1 MMNVVTAWHEK
12 IKIPTYGTGKPEK
25 NPIFSERR
33 IYQGSSGVVYPHP
46 VIEKIEN
53 EKYDKEYDAVFIEN
67 QYLKIMILP
76 EIGGRIHRAFDK
88 IRNRD
93 FIYYNQVIKPAL
105 VGLTGPWIS
114 GGIEFNWPQHHRPS
128 TFDPIDVTIE
138 EFEDGSKTIWVNEV
152 EQMFRTKGMAG
163 FTLYPDKAYVEV
175 KVRLYNKT
183 PFSQSFLWWANPAVK
198 VNDFNQSVFPP
209 DVHAVYDHGRRDVS
223 DFPIAT
229 GTYYNVDYSPGTDI
243 SRYKNIPVPTS
254 YMAGESK
261 YDFIGSYEHDTQSG
275 MLHVASHHVSTG
287 KKQWTWGN
295 GDFGKSWDR
304 NLTDED
310 GPYVEIMC
318 GVFTDN
324 QPDFSWIQPDEE
336 KSFEQYFMPYAEI
349 GLVKNASKE
358 AAMNVDFSN
367 HEILVKIYVTTEY
380 KNAIIIVLLDDS
392 IIEEITADLSPL
404 KSYQKTIT
412 SGVSFFPKQINV
424 LVKDNEGNVLISYQ
438 PEEDIDKEKPAPA
451 KAALLPSEI
460 ETNELLYLNGLH
472 LEQYRHATFSP
483 LPYYE
488 EALKRDAGDIRNNNA
503 LGLWYLRRGQ
513 YAKAEPYFRKAVE
526 RLTERNPN
534 PYDGEPYYN
543 LGLCLKLQNNFDEAY
558 KYFYKATW
566 NDAWQH
572 NAFLQLSKIAAI
584 KKDFRNGLYLIE
596 KSIDRNYR
604 SHNARHLKAAL
615 LRKTGHAEE
624 ALRLIGDSL
633 KIDPFNYGC
642 LFEKY
647 LVVSQDKQ
655 KTEALEKLRELIRNS
670 LNNYLEYTIDYLQ
683 SGMYEEA
690 IALLAAYEEKNHE
703 ASPLLF
709 YYLGWLH
716 LQLGNKEPAQ
726 LYFKKASLA
735 SPDYCFPNK
744 LEDKMVLEAA
754 ISNDPADAK
763 ALYYLGNYWYSNRQY
778 KEAMDCWE
786 RSIGIDDKFPTV
798 QRNLSLAYYNKLKDA
813 SRSILLL
820 ETAFR
825 LNTTDA
831 RVLMELDQ
839 LYKIQNYNYEQ
850 RLELLEKH
858 LDLVEE
864 RDDLYLERITIYNQL
879 HKYEKARQLLS
890 ERKFHPWEGGEGKVI
905 LQYLICQV
913 ELAKKAL
920 SRSSNEEALDLLDKL
935 EHYPVNLGEGK
946 LYGTAENDIH
956 YFKGCAY
963 EAMDMNEQ
971 AVEEFIA
978 ATRGNSEPVQAIFYN
993 DPQPDKIFYQGLAW
1007 GKLHN
1012 EKKANEIFNKLIS
1025 FGKQHLNDEI
1035 KIDYFA
1041 VSLPDL
1047 QVFDQDLNLRNVIH
1061 CNYMIGLG
1069 LLGLRTNDLAK
1080 CHFDKVL
1087 EENINHLGAITHLK
1101 MIEYLESLQI

>member
-1 MMNVVTAWHEK
+1 MITNEFYVK
-12 IKIPTYGTGKPEK
+12 IWEEEVIIPTYETGKPEK
-25 NPIFSERR
+25 NPMFFERR
-33 IYQGSSGVVYPHP
+33 VYQGSSGVVYPNP
-46 VIEKIEN
+46 IIEKIYD
-53 EKYDKEYDAVFIEN
+53 EKKDKKYQAVFLEN
-67 QYLKIMILP
+67 KYIKIQVLP
-76 EIGGRIHRAFDK
+76 QLGGRIQMAFDK
-88 IRNRD
+88 IGNRH
-93 FIYYNQVIKPAL
+93 FIYYNKVIKPAL
-105 VGLTGPWIS
+105 VGLCGPWIS

-138 EFEDGSKTIWVNEV
+138 EFEDGSKTVWVNEV

-183 PFSQSFLWWANPAVK
+183 PFPQSFLWWANPAVK

-229 GTYYNVDYSPGTDI
+229 GTYYNVNYSPGTDI

-318 GVFTDN
+318 GVFTNN
-324 QPDFSWIQPDEE
+324 QPDFSWIQPNEE

-358 AAMNVDFSN
+358 AAINVDFSN
-367 HEILVKIYVTTEY
+367 HEILVKIYVTAEY
-380 KNAIIIVLLDDS
+380 KNAIITVLLEDS
-392 IIEEITADLSPL
+392 IIEEITTDLSPL

-412 SGVSFFPKQINV
+412 PGVSFFPKQINV
-424 LVKDNEGNVLISYQ
+424 IAKDNEGNVLISYQ

-460 ETNELLYLNGLH
+460 ETNELLFLNGLH

-513 YAKAEPYFRKAVE
+513 FAKAEPYFRKTIE
-526 RLTERNPN
+526 RLTECNPN

-558 KYFYKATW
+558 KYLYKATW

-584 KKDFRNGLYLIE
+584 KKDFRNALYLIE

-615 LRKTGHAEE
+615 LRKTGYTEE
-624 ALRLIGDSL
+624 ALRLISDSI

-642 LFEKY
+642 LFERY
-647 LVVSQDKQ
+647 LVVPEDQ
-655 KTEALEKLRELIRNS
+655 KKETLEKLRELMRNS
-670 LNNYLEYTIDYLQ
+670 LNNYLEYAIDYLQ
-683 SGMYEEA
+683 SAMYEEA
-690 IALLAAYEEKNHE
+690 IALLTVYEERNPD
-703 ASPLLF
+703 ASPLLY

-716 LQLGNKEPAQ
+716 LQLGNKEQAQ
-726 LYFKKASLA
+726 LYFKKASEA

-754 ISNDPADAK
+754 ISNHLSAK
-763 ALYYLGNYWYSNRQY
+763 SLYYLGNYWYANRQY
-778 KEAMDCWE
+778 NEAIDCWE
-786 RSIGIDDKFPTV
+786 RSISIDDQFATV
-798 QRNLSLAYYNKLKDA
+798 HRNLSLACYNKLKDA
-813 SRSILLL
+813 SKSISLL
-820 ETAFR
+820 EKAFA
-825 LNTTDA
+825 LNKTDA
-831 RVLMELDQ
+831 RILMELDQ
-839 LYKIQNYNYEQ
+839 LYKIENYDYRQ
-850 RLELLEKH
+850 RLELLEAH
-858 LDLVEE
+858 LTLVEE

-879 HKYEKARQLLS
+879 HEYEKARQLLS
-890 ERKFHPWEGGEGKVI
+890 QRKFHPWEGGEGKVI
-905 LQYLICQV
+905 LQYLICNI

-920 SRSSNEEALDLLDKL
+920 AKGSNEEALELLDKL

-963 EAMDMNEQ
+963 DAMGMNEQ
-971 AVEEFIA
+971 AVEEFISA
-978 ATRGNSEPVQAIFYN
+978 IRGNSEPVQAIFYN

-1007 GKLHN
+1007 QKLN
-1012 EKKANEIFNKLIS
+1012 NARKANEIFNKLIS
-1025 FGKQHLNDEI
+1025 FGKAHLSDEI

-1047 QVFDQDLNLRNVIH
+1047 LVFDQDLNARNATH

-1069 LLGLRTNDLAK
+1069 LLGLKKEELAREYFK
-1080 CHFDKVL
+1080 KVL
-1087 EENINHLGAITHLK
+1087 DQNINHQGALIHLR
-1101 MIEYLESLQI
+1101 MIES